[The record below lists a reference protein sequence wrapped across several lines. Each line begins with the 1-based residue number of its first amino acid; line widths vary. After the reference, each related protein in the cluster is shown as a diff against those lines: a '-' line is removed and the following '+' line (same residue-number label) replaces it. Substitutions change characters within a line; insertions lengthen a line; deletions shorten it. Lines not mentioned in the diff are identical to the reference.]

1 LLKALELISWRQGG
15 GSTYEKEKI
24 FASLTVREEPK
35 VIPVLELLSGIVG
48 EKLSLFPSEPGDG
61 RC

>member
-1 LLKALELISWRQGG
+1 LPKALELISWRQEG

-24 FASLTVREEPK
+24 FASLIVGEEPK
-35 VIPVLELLSGIVG
+35 VIPVLELLSEIVE
-48 EKLSLFPSEPGDG
+48 EKVSLFPSEPGDG